1 MHGYMD
7 IADILWKSI
16 QNTWRLIN
24 GYNMDIMQTNKGV
37 YNYMSNGIYMQNGDI
52 VGTWRY

>member
-1 MHGYMD
+1 MD

-24 GYNMDIMQTNKGV
+24 GYIDIMEKNKGV
-37 YNYMSNGIYMQNGDI
+37 YNYISYGIDMQNGDI
-52 VGTWRY
+52 IGTWRY

>member
-24 GYNMDIMQTNKGV
+24 GYNMDIMQKTKGV